1 MVHQEGQGAYDC
13 SILAASEKGQS
24 EKGQVRKAQPTSPSP
39 GEGEGEGEV
48 MIPFAPFPIGLFQV
62 VMS

>member
-13 SILAASEKGQS
+13 SILAAPEKGQS

-39 GEGEGEGEV
+39 QRPGVGK
-48 MIPFAPFPIGLFQV
+48 
-62 VMS
+62 